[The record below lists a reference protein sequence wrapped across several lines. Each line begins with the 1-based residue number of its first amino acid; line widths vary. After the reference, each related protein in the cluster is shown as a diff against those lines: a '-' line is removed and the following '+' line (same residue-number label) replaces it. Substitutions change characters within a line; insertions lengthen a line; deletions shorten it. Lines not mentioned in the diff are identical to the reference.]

1 MPAARTIP
9 SSGKSGVVTFTV
21 KIGGEAV
28 PRSINVA
35 SAVIQREANRIPS
48 CRLIIYDGEASK
60 SDFPAANG
68 DFFIPGKEMELWA
81 GFNSTEEMIFKGIIV
96 KQAVKLRKDTAP
108 MLEIIAKDAF
118 VKLTT
123 TSKSKY
129 FIEKSDKDIIEELV
143 SDAGLSAD
151 VGDTGAALK
160 EMVQYHSSDW
170 DFMMIRAE
178 TNSMICFCED
188 GKLIAKKPDFNADA
202 SLELLFGATLLE
214 MDAEQDA
221 RDQYKT
227 LHAQT
232 WNYADQE
239 LTDVEA
245 NAPSLTE
252 HGNIST
258 DDLATAAKHDQ
269 KNIQHGAA
277 VPEQQL
283 QQWADAQFMRSKLS
297 KIRGSAKFRGYAQV
311 KPGQM
316 VSLNG
321 IGDRFNG
328 KAFISGIRHELF
340 GGEWNTVAQFGLDA
354 EPFASKVSTNVLPA
368 AALVPSIKGL
378 HIGIVTDLED
388 PMNEF
393 RVKIKIPTISMQ
405 EEGMWARMMMPDA
418 GDNRGFFFRP
428 EVGDEVVV
436 GFFHEDPNHAVV
448 LGCMH
453 SSAKAAPLQQ
463 NNDNHEKGLYTRS
476 EMKWVW
482 NDDKKSFTTET
493 PKGKKII
500 IDEDAGTIELADENS
515 NKIVMNADGITIEA
529 AKAVTIKAGTDLKL
543 QAMNAELKADASGKL
558 SGSGSM
564 EVSSSGS
571 TTVKGSIVQIN

>member
-1 MPAARTIP
+1 MPVARTIP
-9 SSGKSGVVTFTV
+9 SSGKNGVVTFTV
-21 KIGGEAV
+21 KMSGDAV
-28 PRSINVA
+28 PRSISVA

-48 CRLIIYDGEASK
+48 CHLIIYDGEASK

-68 DFFIPGKEMELWA
+68 DLFIPGKEMEVWA
-81 GFNSTEEMIFKGIIV
+81 GFNSTEEMIFKGVVV

-108 MLEIIAKDAF
+108 MLEIIAKDVF
-118 VKLTT
+118 VNLTT
-123 TSKSKY
+123 ITKSKY
-129 FIEKSDKDIIEELV
+129 FAEKSDKDIIEEIV
-143 SDAGLSAD
+143 GDAGLSAD
-151 VGDTGAALK
+151 VGRTGAAIK
-160 EMVQYHSSDW
+160 EIVQYHSTDW
-170 DFMMIRAE
+170 DFIMMRAE
-178 TNSMICFCED
+178 ANGMICFCED
-188 GKLIAKKPDFNADA
+188 GKLIAQQPNFNADA

-221 RDQYKT
+221 RHQFKK

-245 NAPSLTE
+245 TAPELTE
-252 HGNIST
+252 QGNISS
-258 DDLATAAKHDQ
+258 DDLAAAI
-269 KNIQHGAA
+269 KNEKKVIQHGAA

-328 KAFISGIRHELF
+328 NAFISGIRHELF
-340 GGEWNTVAQFGLDA
+340 GGEWSTVAQFGLDA

-388 PMNEF
+388 PLNEF

-405 EEGMWARMMMPDA
+405 EEGIWARMMMPDA

-493 PKGKKII
+493 PKGKKIV

-543 QAMNAELKADASGKL
+543 ECMNAEMKADVNGKIKA
-558 SGSGSM
+558 GASM
-564 EVSSSGS
+564 EVSSGGS
-571 TTVKGSIVQIN
+571 TTVKGSMVQIN

>member
-1 MPAARTIP
+1 MN
-9 SSGKSGVVTFTV
+9 VT
-21 KIGGEAV
+21 
-28 PRSINVA
+28 
-35 SAVIQREANRIPS
+35 SAVIQNEAFKIPS
-48 CRLIIYDGEASK
+48 CRLLVYDGEASQ
-60 SDFPAANG
+60 SDFPASNA
-68 DFFIPGKEMELWA
+68 DFFNPGKEMEVWA
-81 GFNSTEEMIFKGIIV
+81 GFNSTEELIFKGIVV

-108 MLEIIAKDAF
+108 MLEILAKD
-118 VKLTT
+118 VVINLTT
-123 TSKSKY
+123 TANSKY
-129 FIEKSDKDIIEELV
+129 FTDKSDKDIIEEII

-151 VGDTGAALK
+151 VGSTGAALK
-160 EMVQYHSSDW
+160 ELVQYHSTDW
-170 DFMMIRAE
+170 DFIMMRAE
-178 TNSMICFCED
+178 ANGMICFCEN
-188 GKLIAKKPDFNADA
+188 GKLLVQKPNFNADA
-202 SLELLFGATLLE
+202 SLDLLFGATLLE

-221 RDQYKT
+221 RHQFKK

-239 LTDVEA
+239 LTEVEA
-245 NAPSLTE
+245 TAPELTE
-252 HGNIST
+252 QGNIST
-258 DDLATAAKHDQ
+258 DDLAAAV
-269 KNIQHGAA
+269 KNEKKVMQHGAA

-297 KIRGSAKFRGYAQV
+297 KIRGSAKFRGYAKV

-321 IGDRFNG
+321 IGDRFTGN
-328 KAFISGIRHELF
+328 AFISGIRHELF

-388 PMNEF
+388 PLNEF

-405 EEGMWARMMMPDA
+405 DEGMWARIMMPDA

-428 EVGDEVVV
+428 EVGDEVVI
-436 GFFHEDPNHAVV
+436 GFFHDDPNHAVV

-463 NNDNHEKGLYTRS
+463 NNENHEKGLYTRS

-482 NDDKKSFTTET
+482 NDEKKSFTTET
-493 PKGKKII
+493 PKGKKIV

-515 NKIVMNADGITIEA
+515 NKIVMKADGIIIEA
-529 AKAVTIKAGTDLKL
+529 SKAVTIKAGTELKL
-543 QAMNAELKADASGKL
+543 ECMNAELKADVNGKINA
-558 SGSGSM
+558 GASM
-564 EVSSSGS
+564 ELSSGGS
-571 TTVKGSIVQIN
+571 TAVKGSVVQIN

>member
-9 SSGKSGVVTFTV
+9 ASGKNGVVTFTV
-21 KIGGEAV
+21 KIEGEAV
-28 PRSINVA
+28 PRSINMA
-35 SAVIQREANRIPS
+35 SAVIQREAYRIPS
-48 CRLIIYDGEASK
+48 CRLVIYDGEASQ

-68 DFFIPGKEMELWA
+68 DLFIPGKQMELWA
-81 GFNSTEEMIFKGIIV
+81 GFNSTEEIIFKGIIIKQSV
-96 KQAVKLRKDTAP
+96 KIRKDAAP
-108 MLEIIAKDAF
+108 LLEVVAKDAL

-123 TSKSKY
+123 KTKSKY
-129 FIEKSDKDIIEELV
+129 FIEKSDKEIIEEIV
-143 SDAGLSAD
+143 SEAALEAD
-151 VGDTGAALK
+151 VAATGAAMK
-160 EMVQYHSSDW
+160 EIVQYHATDW
-170 DFMMIRAE
+170 DFIMMRAE
-178 TNSMICFCED
+178 ANGLFCFCED
-188 GKLIAKKPDFNADA
+188 GKLLAQKPNFNAEA
-202 SLELLFGATLLE
+202 SLDLLFGATLLE

-221 RDQYKT
+221 RNQFQK

-232 WNYADQE
+232 WSYANQE
-239 LTDVEA
+239 LKDVEA
-245 NAPSLTE
+245 SAPSLTE
-252 HGNIST
+252 PGNISS
-258 DDLATAAKHDQ
+258 DDLANAVSNDQ
-269 KNIQHGAA
+269 KIIQHGAA
-277 VPEQQL
+277 VTEPQL
-283 QQWADAQFMRSKLS
+283 QQWADAQFMRTKLS

-321 IGDRFNG
+321 IGERFIG

-354 EPFASKVSTNVLPA
+354 EPFASKISANVLPA

-388 PMNEF
+388 PLNEF

-448 LGCMH
+448 LGGLH

-493 PKGKKII
+493 PKGKKIV

-515 NKIVMNADGITIEA
+515 NKIVMNAEGITIEA
-529 AKAVTIKAGTDLKL
+529 SKAITIKAGTDLKL
-543 QAMNAELKADASGKL
+543 QALNAELKADASGKM
-558 SGSGSM
+558 SASGSM

-571 TTVKGSIVQIN
+571 TTVKGSMVQIN

>member
-1 MPAARTIP
+1 MPVARTIP
-9 SSGKSGVVTFTV
+9 SSGKNGVVTFTV
-21 KIGGEAV
+21 KMSGDAV
-28 PRSINVA
+28 PRSISVA

-68 DFFIPGKEMELWA
+68 DLFIPGKEMEVWA
-81 GFNSTEEMIFKGIIV
+81 GFNSTEEMIFKGVVV
-96 KQAVKLRKDTAP
+96 KQAVKLKKDTAP
-108 MLEIIAKDAF
+108 MLEIIAKDVF
-118 VKLTT
+118 VNLTT
-123 TSKSKY
+123 ITKSKY
-129 FIEKSDKDIIEELV
+129 FAEKSDKDIIEEIV
-143 SDAGLSAD
+143 GDAGLSAD
-151 VGDTGAALK
+151 VGSTGAAIK
-160 EMVQYHSSDW
+160 EIVQYHSTDW
-170 DFMMIRAE
+170 DFIMMRAE
-178 TNSMICFCED
+178 ANGMICFCED
-188 GKLIAKKPDFNADA
+188 GKLIAQQPNFNADA

-221 RDQYKT
+221 RHQFKK

-245 NAPSLTE
+245 TAPELTE
-252 HGNIST
+252 QGNISS
-258 DDLATAAKHDQ
+258 DDLAAAI
-269 KNIQHGAA
+269 KNEKKVIQHGAA

-328 KAFISGIRHELF
+328 NAFISGIRHELF

-388 PMNEF
+388 PLNEF

-493 PKGKKII
+493 PKGKKIV

-529 AKAVTIKAGTDLKL
+529 AKAVTIKAGTDLNL
-543 QAMNAELKADASGKL
+543 ECMNAEMKADVNAKIKAGA
-558 SGSGSM
+558 SM
-564 EVSSSGS
+564 EVSSGGS
-571 TTVKGSIVQIN
+571 TTVKGSMVQIN